1 MKLPRQL
8 QRKLLSLSTTVQE
21 LVCNIVLAV
30 EGLDPEPQRK
40 AQTEYETAEKNKKA
54 TALIADKLHGV
65 LSHGGELVDDIAISV
80 AADAG
85 RSTREIA
92 EFLGVE
98 QSYVM
103 RRLCAVRKVVDKAH
117 GCASFPSGDAR
128 SQGCASQPVGAT
140 VLELFA
146 EAARR

>member
-40 AQTEYETAEKNKKA
+40 AQTEYEAAEKNKKA
-54 TALIADKLHGV
+54 TALIAERLNAIVGQ
-65 LSHGGELVDDIAISV
+65 SGAIVDDIAISC
-80 AADAG
+80 AANSG

-92 EFLGVE
+92 AFFGYE

-103 RRLCAVRKVVDKAH
+103 RRLCAVRKVVEKAH
-117 GCASFPSGDAR
+117 ADVERPVALPSASGD
-128 SQGCASQPVGAT
+128 GAT

-146 EAARR
+146 EAQRR